1 MTQQAEMERLKKQKE
16 EATRKKCLH
25 SNDPFGTQQQGDGA
39 DDDPDNKGDPAK
51 GSQGGDE

>member
-1 MTQQAEMERLKKQKE
+1 MERLKKQKE

>member
-1 MTQQAEMERLKKQKE
+1 MERLKKQKE
-16 EATRKKCLH
+16 EAQKEMLAQY
-25 SNDPFGTQQQGDGA
+25 DPFGTQKQGDGA